1 MKKTSLLVL
10 AFSMLLSAS
19 AFSACSKKPVTQKPD
34 EKTSY
39 VVTFSTNEGTAV
51 ENVTV
56 KNGENVDLSEVFTER
71 EGMYF
76 IGWYLDAEFKT
87 PASLTFAPDSDITL
101 YARWGEENVTR
112 TLTFDSQGGNE
123 VAAAKYAANA
133 YLVEPEAPTR
143 ENYVFDGWYY
153 DQECTKEFF
162 FFGFTM
168 PNKDL
173 TVYAKWTEVF
183 EIAFETNGGS
193 AVEALTGAF
202 GDKVTAP
209 EEPTKEGYIFDGWFK
224 DEALSEPYYFS
235 TIPQKSL
242 TIYAGWHAQQ
252 KDIKIN
258 LHSNLAG
265 LTDFKK
271 SFTYNEGEAL
281 LLADSDSA
289 VDSFYSAA
297 AEFHKTKFLDQTV
310 DLLKNPLYVFNYWTY
325 DAEGTD
331 LFYGEIPADEDGEID
346 LYATWNRS
354 AKYCGVTFDMN
365 GLAENEFYYVL
376 KNSAMPEANTESVA
390 AKLNAFYAER
400 GCEAGGFV
408 TETGEVFASDRLVE
422 KDVTLT
428 VTMKTS
434 GLEFT
439 YNAALKGYEL
449 NGFTAA
455 QKTANV
461 GKTNLLLI
469 VPETYNDGKN
479 GEAAVVS
486 IAANAF
492 GGEKLT
498 EARIANGVAYFGDG
512 CFADCASLA
521 TVVYG
526 GKAAAFGGNVFKG
539 TAYEGTM
546 TADGNY
552 TVFGGN
558 VLYKYTGSEAEL
570 SIPSKYTV
578 IAGAAFDG
586 NATVKKLTVSNNA
599 VYYGD
604 GCFANMGNLS
614 EAEIGSGFTGE
625 TGKNMFAK
633 AVKLENVTFNAPISV
648 KAIPAGMF
656 ESCAALTSFD
666 LSGFTALT
674 EIGAGAFKGCTALA
688 SVTFP
693 EGFVFGD
700 KYFGSLK
707 TIGESAFEG
716 CAALAAVT
724 LEKTSVET
732 IGASAFAGCA
742 ALESAVL
749 PSSLKTVGA
758 AAFKN
763 CTALKAVTLYAEN
776 TTFAPDTFEGAGYT
790 PLGGEFTLPVLYVL
804 EAKKDSYAAALEGKA
819 TVQAIPTEKQ

>member
-1 MKKTSLLVL
+1 MKKTSLLVF

-19 AFSACSKKPVTQKPD
+19 AFSACSKKPETQKPD
-34 EKTSY
+34 EKTTY

-56 KNGENVDLSEVFTER
+56 KNGESLDLSEVFTER
-71 EGMYF
+71 DGMYF

-87 PASLTFAPDSDITL
+87 PAASTFAPDSDITL
-101 YARWGEENVTR
+101 YAKWAEENVTR
-112 TLTFDSQGGNE
+112 TLTFDSQGGSE

-133 YLVEPEAPTR
+133 YLVEPEAPVR
-143 ENYVFDGWYY
+143 DNYVFDGWYY

-202 GDKVTAP
+202 GDKAEEP

-235 TIPQKSL
+235 TIPEKSL
-242 TIYAGWHAQQ
+242 TVYAGWHEQQ
-252 KDIKIN
+252 TEIKIY
-258 LHSNLAG
+258 LHSNLAW

-281 LLADSDSA
+281 SLADSESA
-289 VDSFYSAA
+289 VDSFYRAA
-297 AEFHKTKFLDQTV
+297 EEFHKAKFLDQTI

-325 DAEGTD
+325 DAAGTE

-354 AKYCGVTFDMN
+354 ARYCGVTFEMN
-365 GLAENEFYYVL
+365 GFAENEFYYVL
-376 KNSAMPEANTESVA
+376 KHSAIPESKTESVA
-390 AKLNAFYAER
+390 TKLNAFYAER
-400 GCEAGGFV
+400 GCEAGEFI
-408 TETGEVFASDRLVE
+408 TESGEIFESKQLVE
-422 KDVTLT
+422 KDVSLTLT
-428 VTMKTS
+428 MQTS
-434 GLEFT
+434 GLELSFD
-439 YNAALKGYEL
+439 AALKGYVL
-449 NGFTAA
+449 NGFTDA
-455 QKTANV
+455 QKTANG

-469 VPETYNDGKN
+469 VPETYDDGKN

-492 GGEKLT
+492 SGEKLT
-498 EARIANGVAYFGDG
+498 EARISNCVAYFGDE
-512 CFADCASLA
+512 CFADCANLSK
-521 TVVYG
+521 VVYG
-526 GKAAAFGGNVFKG
+526 GKAAAFGGNAFKG

-546 TADGNY
+546 SADENCLS
-552 TVFGGN
+552 FGRN
-558 VLYKYTGSEAEL
+558 VLYKYTGSEAEFTV
-570 SIPSKYTV
+570 PDKYTV
-578 IAGAAFDG
+578 IAGSAFNG
-586 NATVKKLTVSNNA
+586 NATIKKLTVSNNV
-599 VYYGD
+599 VYYGESA
-604 GCFANMGNLS
+604 FANMGNLS
-614 EAEIGSGFTGE
+614 SAEIGSGFTGE
-625 TGKNMFAK
+625 SGKKLFAK
-633 AVKLENVTFNAPISV
+633 AVKLESVTFNAPISV
-648 KAIPAGMF
+648 KAIPAGTF
-656 ESCAALTSFD
+656 DSCAALTSFD
-666 LSGFTALT
+666 MSGFTAMT

-688 SVTFP
+688 TITFP
-693 EGFVFGD
+693 KGIELGD
-700 KYFGSLK
+700 KYFGLLK

-716 CAALAAVT
+716 CTALKELS
-724 LEKTSVET
+724 LEKTSTET
-732 IGASAFAGCA
+732 IGASAFADCA
-742 ALESAVL
+742 ALAAAAL
-749 PSSLKTVGA
+749 PSSLKNVGS

-763 CTALKAVTLYAEN
+763 CTALKEVTLYAEN
-776 TTFAPDTFEGAGYT
+776 TTFASDAFDGAGYT

-804 EAKKDSYAAALEGKA
+804 ETKTESYAAALEGKA